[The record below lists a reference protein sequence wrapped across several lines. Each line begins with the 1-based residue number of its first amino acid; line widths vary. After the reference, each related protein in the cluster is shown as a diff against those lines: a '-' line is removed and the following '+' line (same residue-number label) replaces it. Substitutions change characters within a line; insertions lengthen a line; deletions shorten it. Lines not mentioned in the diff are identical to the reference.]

1 MKREGLVRTGLL
13 WPTVAC
19 SRWLVIRGP
28 KSMNSGFANIY
39 ISESSQPTRRF
50 NVAVA
55 FEIVGGATRQM
66 YTA

>member
-1 MKREGLVRTGLL
+1 
-13 WPTVAC
+13 
-19 SRWLVIRGP
+19 
-28 KSMNSGFANIY
+28 MNSGFANIY